1 MANRIEIQIALDVIK
16 FSNIINDL
24 LDCLSWQLQGID
36 PNTGGPFLLSDEMG
50 KTHEPTVEEMKEIIQ
65 RTLANA
71 EGYWNIISNGF
82 KNIGSSTLLKNGL
95 SALGVNA
102 NSLKSEVTDMKNV
115 MDQIKADH
123 TQMLNKEEL
132 RVLGQTVDS
141 NIPKL
146 KLLRRGWAIK

>member
-16 FSNIINDL
+16 FSNIINDF

-36 PNTGGPFLLSDEMG
+36 PNTGGPFLLSDETG
-50 KTHEPTVEEMKEIIQ
+50 KTHEPTIEEMKGIIQ

-82 KNIGSSTLLKNGL
+82 KNIGSSTALKNGL

-102 NSLKSEVTDMKNV
+102 NSLESEVADMKSV
-115 MDQIKADH
+115 MDQIKIDH
-123 TQMLNKEEL
+123 KQILNKKEFK
-132 RVLGQTVDS
+132 VLGQTVDV
-141 NIPKL
+141 NVPKL